1 MKSDTLGIIGG
12 GQLGMFM
19 CMAAKKIG
27 AKTIVFSTE
36 RNFSAKSF
44 CDTYIQGSF
53 DDKIKLNEFINSAD
67 VFTIET
73 ENISKTLLRKVEKR
87 KKLYP
92 SSKIVEIAQNR
103 LREKKFLNNINEI
116 QTTNFLEINSF
127 RELKNAVS
135 KFEYNCILKTQEMG
149 YDGKGQFIISKTNIQ
164 EFKNLN
170 LSNFILEEKVD
181 FKSEISVIVIRNKDE
196 TVAYP
201 PVENIHKNSILRETI
216 YPAKIDDE
224 IKNKAIKIAR
234 KIANSL
240 ELNGILAVEM
250 FLTKDNKTIGIGS
263 GQPSRLDS
271 CDIAINK
278 MKKFHKIKKND
289 EIIAASDAFFPFV
302 DGLETLVQA
311 GVSAVIQPSGSIR
324 DKEIIKFADKVGII
338 LVFSKT
344 RHFKH

>member
-27 AKTIVFSTE
+27 AKPIVFSTE

-44 CDTYIQGSF
+44 CDRYIQGSF

-135 KFEYNCILKTQEMG
+135 KFEYNCILKTKEMG

-224 IKNKAIKIAR
+224 IKNKSIKIAR

-240 ELNGILAVEM
+240 ELDGILAVEM
-250 FLTKDNKTIGIGS
+250 FLTKDNKILINELAPRPHNSGHWTMDSCRFSQFDNLISLMTEGKIYSPEPSKNCKMINIIGHDYSNINRIKKS
-263 GQPSRLDS
+263 FKCYDYYKKEIRPSR
-271 CDIAINK
+271 K
-278 MKKFHKIKKND
+278 MGHYMDF
-289 EIIAASDAFFPFV
+289 
-302 DGLETLVQA
+302 G
-311 GVSAVIQPSGSIR
+311 
-324 DKEIIKFADKVGII
+324 
-338 LVFSKT
+338 
-344 RHFKH
+344 